1 MAMTV
6 MNNTSAM
13 MALGEL
19 KKNTNAMG
27 KDLKKVSSGMKINSA
42 GDGAS
47 EYAISE
53 KMRKRLRALEQCEDN
68 TTTGQS
74 LFRVALGAVDEQI
87 QMGKRLREITLEAMT
102 DTVTDSD
109 RQILQR
115 EVDQIFENMDDIAYY
130 TEYNGKK
137 ILCDTTLKTYKST
150 WNYYVDNDIEH
161 ASVDKNG
168 DPLPIL
174 AEADASIPGYDDEV
188 GYIVPPGEYHKLP
201 EKPIYDGTKLIQGD
215 KYTTLPKKE
224 IKDADGNVTDIVVD
238 LENKYVWPDG
248 ATKPSKV
255 YKNTSGDLC
264 YDDEFGNSKYVEV
277 AGETAALNTTSS
289 VTNVCSIGLDA
300 IGREIKGSL
309 YSDSIPSAGD
319 EVWSTDFNKKVIVQA
334 DSNGCLYMQSGEE
347 KKYVEVKDLTLAR
360 NTTSTTTNISK
371 IYHPKSDGTTASLGQ
386 KYALNKEAIV
396 DSSGN
401 SASPEYEVK
410 RMPGTN
416 STLAVF
422 ETPNCKSPVSSVYE
436 LDFSL
441 LKDAYDN
448 GKVDIPDGLHKMGF
462 SVECGEYTDDED
474 IPHCPQYVSVQFD
487 ATTSNSYMYKGTLED
502 GAYPN
507 SEPMY
512 YVVGI
517 KGLDASNIEQSL
529 SQIIYNGVKEAHL
542 NEVKNTAIAPDP
554 VNHEYNSLEPQDKV
568 KNGSENEN
576 TIFGYRHQLNLNWNQ
591 ETGKL
596 TLTKYGPIMRIKNST
611 IGELMETTDIVNE
624 RLDYKEFVIQGDPK
638 GSFMTKFQLYSTTFD
653 ELFKD
658 LANGK
663 SIDQTEIIGT
673 RTWLVTPGANGN
685 PTTAVMTGDTTSG
698 AGKKTKVSSGSNPDE
713 PSTPP
718 PPGYH
723 YEEIFHFEPFQY
735 QEKSKTP
742 DENDNYPMLTKTGYK
757 KIVDGYDLVQ
767 DDSGAGGDDSS
778 EDSGDG
784 DDLQNGE
791 TTPTGRGDGSYWL
804 TQNETRTI
812 SCHKFDCVTTRKKAT
827 IFLSALDPAIEKLL
841 DFSTSLGSEHT
852 RLDFMNDNLVTE
864 HENLTSAES
873 VIRDADMA
881 KAMAHFT
888 QNSILSQS
896 SQAMLAQA
904 NQMGSQVI
912 SLLQ

>member
-47 EYAISE
+47 EYSISE

-150 WNYYVDNDIEH
+150 WNYYVDNDVEH
-161 ASVDKNG
+161 VSVDKNG

-174 AEADASIPGYDDEV
+174 AEADATISGYDDKV

-201 EKPIYDGTKLIQGD
+201 ETPIYDANRIIQGD
-215 KYTTLPKKE
+215 EFKEVPKE
-224 IKDADGNVTDIVVD
+224 G
-238 LENKYVWPDG
+238 EWVWPNG
-248 ATKPSKV
+248 GTQASKV
-255 YKNTSGDLC
+255 YKDSAGDLC
-264 YDDEFGNSKYVEV
+264 YDDEFGSKKYVEV
-277 AGETAALNTTSS
+277 AGKTAALNNKSTS
-289 VTNVCSIGLDA
+289 TNVYIVQTNPITGKDEKTSA
-300 IGREIKGSL
+300 
-309 YSDSIPSAGD
+309 YTSIPQAGW
-319 EVWSTDFNKKVIVQA
+319 EVWSADFNKKLTVKDDGDGKLYVQ
-334 DSNGCLYMQSGEE
+334 NGD
-347 KKYVEVKDLTLAR
+347 KKVFVEVEGKTPAR
-360 NTTSTTTNISK
+360 NTISTTTNISK

-487 ATTSNSYMYKGTLED
+487 ATTSNSYMYKGALED

-554 VNHEYNSLEPQDKV
+554 VNPEYNSLEPQDKV

-723 YEEIFHFEPFQY
+723 YVKITHFEPFQY

-757 KIVDGYDLVQ
+757 EIFDGWDLVQ

-888 QNSILSQS
+888 KNSILSQS

>member
-47 EYAISE
+47 EYSISE

-150 WNYYVDNDIEH
+150 WNYYVDNDVEH
-161 ASVDKNG
+161 VSVDKNG

-174 AEADASIPGYDDEV
+174 AEADATISGYDDKV

-201 EKPIYDGTKLIQGD
+201 ETPIYDANRIIQGD
-215 KYTTLPKKE
+215 EFKEVPKE
-224 IKDADGNVTDIVVD
+224 G
-238 LENKYVWPDG
+238 EWVWPNG
-248 ATKPSKV
+248 GTQASKV
-255 YKNTSGDLC
+255 YKDSAGDLC
-264 YDDEFGNSKYVEV
+264 YDDEFGSKKYVEV
-277 AGETAALNTTSS
+277 AGKTAALNNKSTS
-289 VTNVCSIGLDA
+289 TNVYIVQTNPITGKDEKTSA
-300 IGREIKGSL
+300 
-309 YSDSIPSAGD
+309 YTSIPQVGW
-319 EVWSTDFNKKVIVQA
+319 EVWSADFNKKLTVKDDGDGKLYVQ
-334 DSNGCLYMQSGEE
+334 NGD
-347 KKYVEVKDLTLAR
+347 KKVFVEVEGKTPAR
-360 NTTSTTTNISK
+360 NTISTTTNISK

-401 SASPEYEVK
+401 PASPKYEVK

-487 ATTSNSYMYKGTLED
+487 ATTSNSYMYKGALED

-507 SEPMY
+507 SESMY

-554 VNHEYNSLEPQDKV
+554 VNPEYNSLEPQDKV

-757 KIVDGYDLVQ
+757 KIFDGWDVVQ
-767 DDSGAGGDDSS
+767 DESGDDGDDSS

-888 QNSILSQS
+888 KNSILSQS